1 MFLAI
6 GQRDIATLIAGRDPA
21 RMQFKRGEIVCYK
34 IAETVAE
41 IEEAIAWEAETVGT
55 DGKDSSPRLQRQSA
69 KID

>member
-1 MFLAI
+1 
-6 GQRDIATLIAGRDPA
+6 
-21 RMQFKRGEIVCYK
+21 MQFKRGEIVCYK